1 LQFDKWAH
9 LFIKDP
15 SLKEGLRAGGTTGEA
30 LTKGPLGD
38 GEVGKWGRK
47 GKVKREPPNQIK

>member
-1 LQFDKWAH
+1 MGTPLYKWP
-9 LFIKDP
+9 FP
-15 SLKEGLRAGGTTGEA
+15 EGGLEVGGGGGTTGEA

-47 GKVKREPPNQIK
+47 GKVKREPPNQK